1 MPIIELVFLVL
12 FLAVVIWGGDRLLAL
27 LPGNAA
33 LKQAVRIVAIV
44 CVALWALSVAA
55 SFFGVSMPWA
65 PPPRTGTAECRNRSR
80 PARSSSITSS

>member
-1 MPIIELVFLVL
+1 MPIIELLFLIL

-44 CVALWALSVAA
+44 AIALWTLNVAA
-55 SFFGVSMPWA
+55 GFFGVSMPWSFGA
-65 PPPRTGTAECRNRSR
+65 IHRHR
-80 PARSSSITSS
+80 